1 MAILKT
7 STLTKGFKTALKGN
21 TEDIS
26 NVFHTWWSSLLDTCR
41 WCRKLL
47 PEPPAENH
55 RWTAPKPLRSSAT
68 NKQTR
73 ICFFV
78 KVSIHI
84 PSLKILISHL
94 LPGTPI
100 QHLAQI
106 STWPPFLCS
115 EWGPVA
121 LGSFSYSGWLWWSQ
135 THRRKSSRN
144 KSVKIKCRSHHS
156 LHTHTWLQVLF
167 LCFDFFTISLL
178 VVLWKESVCLKPV
191 NTAYMTCFCLRRL
204 SVWRGNPHYSSFYPV
219 VSELTEGVICG
230 GLGGD
235 AVSGGTGCEG
245 ADDEPGASELTGLL
259 GSKRKQTFVTQDE
272 KYNKTKQRKAVTRWP
287 EFSCHLPIIMGKKG
301 TSLVLRCSSA
311 VMAASRDKHMAW
323 PSSDSSTYLRHS
335 GLRPLSPASPFTVY
349 DFPLLSTTRT
359 SSDVLWV
366 FAPARCSFYTLI

>member
-1 MAILKT
+1 MYFIPGDLPFWTRVGDA
-7 STLTKGFKTALKGN
+7 GN
-21 TEDIS
+21 S
-26 NVFHTWWSSLLDTCR
+26 CL
-41 WCRKLL
+41 
-47 PEPPAENH
+47 NH
-55 RWTAPKPLRSSAT
+55 QLRTIVELHPNLSARQLQIQT
-68 NKQTR
+68 NKDLV
-73 ICFFV
+73 FV

-115 EWGPVA
+115 GWGPVA

-135 THRRKSSRN
+135 THRRKSSRY
-144 KSVKIKCRSHHS
+144 KSVKIKCRSHHG

-191 NTAYMTCFCLRRL
+191 NTAYTTCFCLRRL

-219 VSELTEGVICG
+219 MSELTEGVICG

-272 KYNKTKQRKAVTRWP
+272 KYNKKKRK
-287 EFSCHLPIIMGKKG
+287 KKG
-301 TSLVLRCSSA
+301 KLSRGGQNFPVTCQSLWGRKGRPWCCAAPLQWWRPREINTWRGPRPTAPHTSGTRGSGRSAPPRPSQCTTSRSS
-311 VMAASRDKHMAW
+311 
-323 PSSDSSTYLRHS
+323 P
-335 GLRPLSPASPFTVY
+335 PLAQV
-349 DFPLLSTTRT
+349 RT
-359 SSDVLWV
+359 SCGSLRLHDAVIT
-366 FAPARCSFYTLI
+366 R

>member
-1 MAILKT
+1 MYFIPGDLPFWTRVGDAGNSCLNHQLRTIVELHPNL
-7 STLTKGFKTALKGN
+7 STRQLQ
-21 TEDIS
+21 IQ
-26 NVFHTWWSSLLDTCR
+26 
-41 WCRKLL
+41 
-47 PEPPAENH
+47 
-55 RWTAPKPLRSSAT
+55 T
-68 NKQTR
+68 NKDLV
-73 ICFFV
+73 FV

-115 EWGPVA
+115 GWGPVA

-144 KSVKIKCRSHHS
+144 KSVKIKCRSHHG

-191 NTAYMTCFCLRRL
+191 NTAYTTCFCLRRL

-219 VSELTEGVICG
+219 MSELTEGVICG

-272 KYNKTKQRKAVTRWP
+272 KYNRKKKKERKAVTRWP
-287 EFSCHLPIIMGKKG
+287 EFCCHLPIVMGKKG

-349 DFPLLSTTRT
+349 DFPLFSTTRT

-366 FAPARCSFYTLI
+366 FAPARCSYYTLI